1 MEEPPTSRQEEQP
14 CLAGS
19 DETAKARAALSS
31 LNLLVGTIAHAL
43 RGDLTGLDGGLYL
56 LQSGRSRGDPA
67 RMEKGLAM
75 LQRNLHKLRSTVSHI
90 LYYARDRELLL
101 EPIATEAFVAE
112 LVEAVQKQ
120 PSAPGV
126 EFRKDVTPCSS
137 EFEADR
143 NALRSALLNI
153 LAYAFEADSAPG
165 PADGRPVRMEAGGR
179 ADEMVFTVE
188 VPGKSLDRTLQERI
202 LSPLFLAKME
212 GAALGLFVANKI
224 LAAHGGALEIDSDA
238 GGGGTIFRARIPLR
252 PLSAAPEQA
261 QGKAE
266 DGRDR
271 HRGTCREIKQEAS

>member
-1 MEEPPTSRQEEQP
+1 MEELPASRQKEQP

-43 RGDLTGLDGGLYL
+43 RGDLTGVDGGLYL
-56 LQSGRSRGDPA
+56 LQSGRSRGDAA

-75 LQRNLHKLRSTVSHI
+75 LQRNLDRLRRTVSHI

-101 EPIATEAFVAE
+101 EPVATEVLVAE

-120 PSAPGV
+120 AGASGV
-126 EFRKDVTPCSS
+126 EFQKEIAPCSC

-153 LAYAFEADSAPG
+153 LAYAFEAGSAPG
-165 PADGRPVRMEAGGR
+165 PVEGRPVRMEAGRR

-188 VPGKSLDRTLQERI
+188 VPGKSLDRTLKERI
-202 LSPLFLAKME
+202 LSPLFLARME

-224 LAAHGGALEIDSDA
+224 LAAHGGVLEIDSDA
-238 GGGGTIFRARIPLR
+238 GGGGTIFRAKIPVR
-252 PLSAAPEQA
+252 PPSAAPEQA
-261 QGKAE
+261 QGKTE

-271 HRGTCREIKQEAS
+271 HRGTSHEIKQEAS